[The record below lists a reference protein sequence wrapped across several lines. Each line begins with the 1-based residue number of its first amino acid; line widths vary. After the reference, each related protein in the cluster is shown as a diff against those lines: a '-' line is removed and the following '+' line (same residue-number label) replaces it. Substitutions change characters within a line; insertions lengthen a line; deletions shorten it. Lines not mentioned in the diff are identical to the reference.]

1 MTAKSKSHS
10 TKIDDTNNDKDVEK
24 ERERRTVVVA
34 RTNAE
39 FTIAD
44 YKDHH
49 PHRQNESINNPKQP
63 QPRDKTNRTTTITT
77 MLSSA
82 SSLSSSS
89 SSSLVR
95 KGLYFLTVMAVLI
108 LMMKS
113 VEMSLQVH
121 YLGNVMVATAA
132 ANHDH
137 VIGTALD
144 VKVLLDSPPRELPP
158 FDRPEIVDILQHPHK
173 TSPSSR
179 DSSTTTMLLLSSSSS
194 FDSNNIPW
202 MPFRTAPGIPNVAR
216 NVRLVQDFLQ
226 SDHDHHEPAFTS
238 TGQSSTTTPN
248 KNNNNNNDSTNKQEK
263 QETPLNIVLFY
274 ADDWALSVLGA
285 INPLVHTPNIDAMAR
300 RGMLFTRN
308 CVTTSICWISRNTLA
323 TGVYSSVHGNNEL
336 GSQQMFQH
344 PKFAWTDTLYA
355 QLKQYGNYFTGV
367 VGQWHAATPPEH
379 MQVSFDVLKLYYGRH
394 WMMRNGQLRHVTDLN
409 GEDALA
415 FLRLWNTQHRRN
427 QKWRRPK
434 TATPPQQDQPPPP
447 PPLNVDESSSRRAAT
462 AAAGDD
468 EEITTMEERPFFL
481 KVAFFATHARD
492 NHDPPYHPMNESMF
506 LYQNVTI
513 PRPKTA
519 TEQHYQ
525 ELPDFLKDKRNE
537 ARKRN
542 LRRFDTEE
550 NYQVQIKNLYR
561 MASEVDAVVGAVI
574 DELKAMNAYDNTL
587 LIFTTD
593 NGNLHGEHGLTE
605 KWYPYE
611 ESIRVP
617 LVIQDP
623 RMPHLR
629 HGTHNHED
637 LTLNVDLAPTI
648 LKAAQLPIPPH
659 MQGRDI
665 AELYRHKNEVTHQK
679 VKASW
684 RQDFFYEWNTGEPVN
699 ATGHMFKHRVLPAVF
714 ALIRKDYKYFYW
726 PEENYEQLFHVEKD
740 PMEESDIF
748 QHTSETTKQAL
759 HVMKARYRFLKAWAQ
774 AGNPV

>member
-1 MTAKSKSHS
+1 
-10 TKIDDTNNDKDVEK
+10 
-24 ERERRTVVVA
+24 
-34 RTNAE
+34 
-39 FTIAD
+39 
-44 YKDHH
+44 
-49 PHRQNESINNPKQP
+49 
-63 QPRDKTNRTTTITT
+63 
-77 MLSSA
+77 
-82 SSLSSSS
+82 
-89 SSSLVR
+89 
-95 KGLYFLTVMAVLI
+95 MAVLI

-113 VEMSLQVH
+113 VEISLQVH

-132 ANHDH
+132 ANHNH
-137 VIGTALD
+137 VNGTALD
-144 VKVLLDSPPRELPP
+144 VQVLLDSLLASTLTSTTTTSLSPPPTEWQP
-158 FDRPEIVDILQHPHK
+158 FDRAEIVDILKHPHK
-173 TSPSSR
+173 SSPSSR
-179 DSSTTTMLLLSSSSS
+179 SSSTTT
-194 FDSNNIPW
+194 FDPKNIPW
-202 MPFRTAPGIPNVAR
+202 LPFRTAPGIPNVAR
-216 NVRLVQDFLQ
+216 NVRRVQDFLQ
-226 SDHDHHEPAFTS
+226 SDHQDHREPTFT
-238 TGQSSTTTPN
+238 TTTPGQSTSTTNNN
-248 KNNNNNNDSTNKQEK
+248 KNNNNNNDSMKQEGEKQEK
-263 QETPLNIVLFY
+263 QEKPLNVVLFY

-285 INPLVHTPNIDAMAR
+285 LNPHVHTPNIDAMAR

-323 TGVYSSVHGNNEL
+323 TGVYSSVHGNTEI
-336 GSQQMFQH
+336 GSHQMFQH
-344 PKFAWTDTLYA
+344 SKFAWTDTLYA
-355 QLKQYGNYFTGV
+355 QLKQQGHYYTGL
-367 VGQWHAATPPEH
+367 VGKWHAATPPEH
-379 MQVSFDVLKLYYGRH
+379 MQVSFDVLNLYYGDH
-394 WMMRNGQLRHVTDLN
+394 WMERHGKRRHVTDLN

-434 TATPPQQDQPPPP
+434 TTTQQSQDQPPP
-447 PPLNVDESSSRRAAT
+447 PPLNVDESSRRAAT

-468 EEITTMEERPFFL
+468 EEIITMEDRPFFL

-492 NHDPPYHPMNESMF
+492 YQDPPYQPMDESMF

-525 ELPDFLKDKRNE
+525 ELPDFLKEDRNE

-542 LRRFDTEE
+542 LGRFDTEQH
-550 NYQVQIKNLYR
+550 YQVKIKNLYR

-623 RMPHLR
+623 RMPHR
-629 HGTHNHED
+629 RRGTHNHDD

-648 LKAAQLPIPPH
+648 FRAAQLPIPPH

-665 AELYRHKNEVTHQK
+665 AELYRHDENDDDDAAHHHA

-699 ATGHMFKHRVLPAVF
+699 ATGHMFNNRVLPAVF

-726 PEENYEQLFHVEKD
+726 PEENYEQLFHVEQD
-740 PMEESDIF
+740 PLEESDIF
-748 QHTSETTKQAL
+748 HHTSATTKQAL
-759 HVMKARYRFLKAWAQ
+759 EVMQARYRFLKAWAQ